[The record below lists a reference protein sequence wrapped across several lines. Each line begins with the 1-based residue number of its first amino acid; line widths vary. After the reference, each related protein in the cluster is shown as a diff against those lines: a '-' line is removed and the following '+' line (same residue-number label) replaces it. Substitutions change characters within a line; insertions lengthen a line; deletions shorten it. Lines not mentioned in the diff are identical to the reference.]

1 MFITFIFKKVTET
14 WMKEFGY
21 WLDIMAVSCDS
32 FDEEINKKIGRY
44 VFVRTIFHKMVNRLF
59 SKFFII
65 RITITSFYT
74 FDRHA
79 KGRNHLE
86 NLRRVRQLCKEY
98 GVLFKINTVV
108 NRHNV
113 NDDMSKE
120 IKELAPI
127 RWKVFQCLS
136 IYAENEGPGAL
147 KKVSDYSNMV

>member
-1 MFITFIFKKVTET
+1 M
-14 WMKEFGY
+14 
-21 WLDIMAVSCDS
+21 
-32 FDEEINKKIGRY
+32 
-44 VFVRTIFHKMVNRLF
+44 LF
-59 SKFFII
+59 
-65 RITITSFYT
+65 
-74 FDRHA
+74 RHA

-86 NLRRVRQLCKEY
+86 NLRRVRQLCNEY

-120 IKELAPI
+120 IKELSPI

-147 KKVSDYSNMV
+147 KKVFDRSNVLFYIRAI

>member
-1 MFITFIFKKVTET
+1 
-14 WMKEFGY
+14 MKY
-21 WLDIMAVSCDS
+21 LL
-32 FDEEINKKIGRY
+32 
-44 VFVRTIFHKMVNRLF
+44 RLF
-59 SKFFII
+59 IPF
-65 RITITSFYT
+65 
-74 FDRHA
+74 RHA

-86 NLRRVRQLCKEY
+86 NLRRVRQLCNEY

-120 IKELAPI
+120 IKELSPI

-147 KKVSDYSNMV
+147 KKVFDHSNVLFYIRAI